1 MLIIYT
7 ALKVG
12 ALLIS
17 IIMPIAG
24 PKRKL
29 NDSSVEIS
37 DWVVNASGELEN
49 ISGIRN
55 GQYYI

>member
-1 MLIIYT
+1 MLIICT

-17 IIMPIAG
+17 IVLPIAG
-24 PKRKL
+24 PRKKL
-29 NDSSVEIS
+29 NNNSVEIS
-37 DWVVNASGELEN
+37 DWVVNTSGELEN

-55 GQYYI
+55 GQYNI